1 MGNSYEN
8 KTRGHGDFSPY
19 RRVAPSGLPSFGFG
33 AAAAC
38 CRCGCG
44 FVGGGAGFIGFGRF
58 AWFSPFT
65 TPDATGRPGFLPGQE
80 RDGLLQG
87 RGRVLLIH
95 ARLLGQLPGRP
106 TLDNRLA

>member
-8 KTRGHGDFSPY
+8 KTRGHADFSPY

-38 CRCGCG
+38 CRCG
-44 FVGGGAGFIGFGRF
+44 FVRGGAGLVGFGWF
-58 AWFSPFT
+58 AGFRPFA

-80 RDGLLQG
+80 GDGLLQG

-95 ARLLGQLPGRP
+95 ARLLGQLPGRA
-106 TLDNRLA
+106 TLDERLA